1 MPQLFQNSVN
11 SVNAEQIRSTVSG
24 SLRIVAATELAELET
39 HAPAWNDLAYR
50 VARPMLSHAWIA
62 SFFEYQLEKKQTWI
76 CLLAYRDLELVGVLP
91 LVGISVKVMGREY
104 LKLQT
109 PFNWHTPC
117 VDFLIKPGLEKEVI
131 HNFLTTIKE
140 FSPGLHC
147 LKIRRLLASTSI
159 FNMVKDGLPGFAS
172 LSRFNGN
179 GSYIDVNGLFDDYRE
194 ELKSGFVRNLNRLER
209 KLGRLGE
216 LQIEFISENA
226 GNPEYLHT
234 FLEIEESC
242 WKGRNGSAIRQ
253 CSSQLE
259 FYAALT
265 RRLACLGWLEWH
277 FLKASGKAMAANLAV
292 RVDHRLVILKIAYNE
307 TFSSY
312 SPGTKL
318 FEKMI
323 QHAFDSDEISEID
336 CLSEY
341 PWNRNWQMQTRPY
354 YDLSIYPTRMTS
366 LLIGYLPERI
376 YNFVCHLP
384 FLNRPCHICNR
395 MINRFRTKPDPQNR
409 TCCLNK
415 ITKS

>member
-11 SVNAEQIRSTVSG
+11 AEQIRGTISG
-24 SLRIVAATELAELET
+24 SLRIVAATKLAELET

-62 SFFEYQLEKKQTWI
+62 SFLEYQLEKKQSWI
-76 CLLAYRDLELVGVLP
+76 CLLAYHDLELVGVLP
-91 LVGISVKVMGREY
+91 LMVISIKVMGREY

-117 VDFLIKPGLEKEVI
+117 VDFLIKPGLEDEVI
-131 HNFLTTIKE
+131 HKFLTTIKE
-140 FSPGLHC
+140 FSPRLHC

-159 FNMVKDGLPGFAS
+159 LNMAKDGLPGFSS

-179 GSYIDVNGLFDDYRE
+179 GSYIEVDGSFDEYRE
-194 ELKSGFVRNLNRLER
+194 GLKRGFVRNLNRLER
-209 KLGRLGE
+209 KLGRLGGS
-216 LQIEFISENA
+216 QIEFISENA
-226 GNPEYLHT
+226 GNPEYLQT

-242 WKGRNGSAIRQ
+242 WKGRNGSAIGQ
-253 CSSQLE
+253 CSSQLA
-259 FYAALT
+259 FYTALT
-265 RRLACLGWLEWH
+265 CRLACLGWLEWH
-277 FLKASGKAMAANLAV
+277 FLKASGKTIAANLAI
-292 RVDHRLVILKIAYNE
+292 RMDHRLVVLKIAYDE

-323 QHAFDSDEISEID
+323 QHAFDIDEISEID

-341 PWNRNWQMQTRPY
+341 PWNRNWRMQTRPY
-354 YDLSIYPTRMTS
+354 YDLSIYPSRLTN
-366 LLIGYLPERI
+366 LLFGYIPEKI
-376 YNFVCHLP
+376 YYSICHLP
-384 FLNRPCHICNR
+384 FLNYSCHICGR
-395 MINRFRTKPDPQNR
+395 MISRFKTGPDPQNR

-415 ITKS
+415 KTKS